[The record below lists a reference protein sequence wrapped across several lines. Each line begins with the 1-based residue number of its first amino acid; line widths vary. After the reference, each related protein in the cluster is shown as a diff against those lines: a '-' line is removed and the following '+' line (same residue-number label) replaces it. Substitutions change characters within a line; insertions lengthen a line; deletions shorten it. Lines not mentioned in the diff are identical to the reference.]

1 MKKGKGEKKKL
12 SGAEIL
18 IKSLKENGTNVIFGY
33 PGGAVLDI
41 FNHMHDSD
49 LEFYLTRHEQG
60 AVHAADGYA
69 RASGKCGVCIA
80 TSGPGATNLVTG
92 IATAHMDSIPM
103 IAITGQVATSL
114 IGNEAF
120 QEVDATGISRAITKH
135 NYLVKDVDNLAQT
148 IDEAFYIA
156 TTGRPGPVLIDI
168 PKDVQQ
174 AKTSKTRNNKN
185 VNIPG
190 YKPTLTGNL
199 KQIKKAAEF
208 IDKAKR
214 PVIYA
219 GGGVITSGASD
230 MLKKL
235 AEKTDMPVT
244 LTLMGLGA
252 FPETHKLSLGML
264 GMHGTQYAN
273 HAIMKSD
280 LILAIG
286 SRFDDRV
293 TGKVSE
299 FAPHAKII
307 HIDIDPS
314 SVGKNVRVDIPIV
327 GDAKHILKELERALK
342 AKKHADWIKEIDA
355 WKKKFP
361 LSYKK
366 QKDCVSP
373 QYVIECVR
381 EVTKGK
387 AIISTEVGQNQMWVA
402 QFYKFDEPRTLMTSG
417 GLGTMGYGFPAAIG
431 AKVARPDL
439 PVFDIAGDGSIQMN
453 IQEMATAVI
462 KNIGVKIII
471 LNNGFLGMVR
481 QWQQLFYDRRY
492 AATCL
497 RTGALNP
504 DKVKKSKRC
513 PEYTPD
519 FVKLAE
525 AYGAAGI
532 RVKKNEDVKT
542 AIKKALEIDGPVII
556 DCIID
561 SEENVFPMVPAGA
574 SLSQMMGG
582 MA

>member
-1 MKKGKGEKKKL
+1 MKKGKSKKKIL

-18 IKSLKENGTNVIFGY
+18 IKSLKENKVDVIFGY

-41 FNHMHDSD
+41 FNHLHDSD
-49 LEFYLTRHEQG
+49 INFYLTRHEQG
-60 AVHAADGYA
+60 AAHAADGYA
-69 RASGKCGVCIA
+69 RASGKLGVCIA

-92 IATAHMDSIPM
+92 IATANMDSIPM
-103 IAITGQVATSL
+103 LAITGQVSTSL

-120 QEVDATGISRAITKH
+120 QEVDATGITRPITKH
-135 NYLVKDVDNLAQT
+135 NYLVKNVDNLAQ
-148 IDEAFYIA
+148 IVNEAIYIA

-168 PKDVQQ
+168 PKNVQQ
-174 AKTSKTRNNKN
+174 AQTSKISSNGI
-185 VNIPG
+185 NIPG

-199 KQIKKAAEF
+199 KQINKAAAL
-208 IDKAKR
+208 IDKAKK
-214 PVIYA
+214 PLIYS

-230 MLKKL
+230 LLKKL
-235 AEKTDMPVT
+235 AEKINVPVT
-244 LTLMGLGA
+244 TTLMGLGA

-273 HAIMKSD
+273 FAIMESD

-286 SRFDDRV
+286 ARFDDRV
-293 TGKVSE
+293 TGKISE

-327 GDAKHILKELERALK
+327 GDVKNVLKELNRVLK
-342 AKKHADWIKEIDA
+342 AKKHDDWIKEIDG

-361 LSYKK
+361 LNYKK
-366 QKDCVSP
+366 NNKVVSP
-373 QYVIECVR
+373 QYVVECVR
-381 EVTKGK
+381 EATKGK

-402 QFYKFDEPRTLMTSG
+402 QFYKFDKPRTLLTSG

-431 AKVARPDL
+431 AKVARPDM

-453 IQEMATAVI
+453 IQELATAVT
-462 KNIGVKIII
+462 KNIDIKIMI
-471 LNNGFLGMVR
+471 LNNGFLGLVR
-481 QWQQLFYDRRY
+481 QWQELFYNKRY

-504 DKVKKSKRC
+504 DKIDYEKC

-525 AYGAAGI
+525 AYGATGMRI
-532 RVKKNEDVKT
+532 YKNEDVKE
-542 AIKKALEIDGPVII
+542 AIKKALKTDGPVVVDFII
-556 DCIID
+556 GK
-561 SEENVFPMVPAGA
+561 EENVFPIVPAGA
-574 SLSQMMGG
+574 SLRQMMGG

>member
-1 MKKGKGEKKKL
+1 MKKDKTEKKKL
-12 SGAEIL
+12 SGAEIF
-18 IKSLKENGTNVIFGY
+18 IKSLKEKKIDVVVGY
-33 PGGAVLDI
+33 PGGAVIDI
-41 FNHMHDSD
+41 FDAMHDSD
-49 LEFYLTRHEQG
+49 IDFYLTRHEQG
-60 AVHAADGYA
+60 AAHAADGYA

-92 IATAHMDSIPM
+92 IATAQMDSIPM

-120 QEVDATGISRAITKH
+120 QEVDATGITRAITKH
-135 NYLVKDVDNLAQT
+135 NYLVKDVNNLAQV

-168 PKDVQQ
+168 PKDIQQ
-174 AKTSKTRNNKN
+174 HKSSITKSKG

-190 YKPTLTGNL
+190 YKPTLIGNL
-199 KQIKKAAEF
+199 KQIKSAAEL
-208 IDKAKR
+208 INKAKR

-219 GGGVITSGASD
+219 GGGVVTSDASS
-230 MLKKL
+230 LLRKL
-235 AEKTDMPVT
+235 AEKINTPVT
-244 LTLMGLGA
+244 TTLLGLGS
-252 FPETHKLSLGML
+252 FPETHELSLGML

-273 HAIMKSD
+273 LAIMESD
-280 LILAIG
+280 VIIAIG
-286 SRFDDRV
+286 ARFDDRV
-293 TGKVSE
+293 TGKISE

-327 GDAKHILKELERALK
+327 GDAKQILKELDKVLK
-342 AKKHADWIKEIDA
+342 PKKHTDWKKEINE
-355 WKKKFP
+355 WKEKLPLVYKKK
-361 LSYKK
+361 KGV
-366 QKDCVSP
+366 VSP
-373 QYVIECVR
+373 QYVIEAIR

-402 QFYKFDEPRTLMTSG
+402 QFYKFEEPRTLLTSG

-431 AKVARPDL
+431 AKIARPDM

-453 IQEMATAVI
+453 IQELATAVI

-481 QWQQLFYDRRY
+481 QWQELFYGKRY
-492 AATCL
+492 SATCL

-504 DKVKKSKRC
+504 DKVKKTKKC

-525 AYGAAGI
+525 AYGATGLRI
-532 RVKKNEDVKT
+532 TKNEDVKNV
-542 AIKKALEIDGPVII
+542 INKALKIDGPVIV
-556 DCIID
+556 DCIVD

-574 SLSQMMGG
+574 SLRQMMGG

>member
-1 MKKGKGEKKKL
+1 MKKDKAEKKKL
-12 SGAEIL
+12 SGAEIF
-18 IKSLKENGTNVIFGY
+18 IKSLKEKKIDVVFGY
-33 PGGAVLDI
+33 PGGAVIDI
-41 FNHMHDSD
+41 FDAMHDSD
-49 LEFYLTRHEQG
+49 INFYLTRHEQG
-60 AVHAADGYA
+60 AAHAADGYA

-92 IATAHMDSIPM
+92 IATANMDSIPM
-103 IAITGQVATSL
+103 IAITGQVSTHL

-135 NYLVKDVDNLAQT
+135 NYLVKDVDNLAQI

-168 PKDVQQ
+168 PKNIQQ
-174 AKTSKTRNNKN
+174 QKSSITKSKG

-190 YKPTLTGNL
+190 YKPTLMGNL
-199 KQIKKAAEF
+199 KQIKSAAEL
-208 IDKAKR
+208 IEKANR

-219 GGGVITSGASD
+219 GGGVITSDASA
-230 MLKKL
+230 LLRKL
-235 AEKTDMPVT
+235 AEKTNTPVT
-244 LTLMGLGA
+244 TTLLGLGA
-252 FPETHKLSLGML
+252 FPETHELSLGML

-273 HAIMKSD
+273 YAIMESD
-280 LILAIG
+280 VIIAIG
-286 SRFDDRV
+286 ARFDDRV
-293 TGKVSE
+293 TGKISE

-327 GDAKHILKELERALK
+327 GDAKQILKELEKVLK
-342 AKKHADWIKEIDA
+342 AKKHTDWKKEIDG
-355 WKKKFP
+355 WKEKLPLTYKKK
-361 LSYKK
+361 
-366 QKDCVSP
+366 KDLVSP
-373 QYVIECVR
+373 QYVIESIR
-381 EVTKGK
+381 EITKGK

-402 QFYKFDEPRTLMTSG
+402 QFYKFKEPRTLLTSG

-431 AKVARPDL
+431 AKVARPDM

-453 IQEMATAVI
+453 IQELATAVI

-481 QWQQLFYDRRY
+481 QWQELFYGKRY
-492 AATCL
+492 SATCL

-504 DKVKKSKRC
+504 DKVKKSKEC

-519 FVKLAE
+519 FVKLAG
-525 AYGAAGI
+525 AYGATGI
-532 RVKKNEDVKT
+532 RVSKNKDVKN
-542 AIKKALEIDGPVII
+542 AIKKALKIDGPVIV

-574 SLSQMMGG
+574 SLRQMMGG

>member
-1 MKKGKGEKKKL
+1 MKKDKAEKKKL
-12 SGAEIL
+12 SGAEIF
-18 IKSLKENGTNVIFGY
+18 IKSLKENKVDVIFGY

-41 FNHMHDSD
+41 FNALHDSD
-49 LEFYLTRHEQG
+49 INFYLARHEQG

-92 IATAHMDSIPM
+92 IATAQMDSIPL

-135 NYLVKDVDNLAQT
+135 NYLVKDVDNLAQI

-174 AKTSKTRNNKN
+174 AKTSKTSSKG

-190 YKPTLTGNL
+190 YKPTLIGNL
-199 KQIKKAAEF
+199 KQIKSAAEF
-208 IDKAKR
+208 INKAKR

-219 GGGVITSGASD
+219 GGGVITSDASD
-230 MLKKL
+230 LLIKL
-235 AEKTDMPVT
+235 AEKINTPVT
-244 LTLMGLGA
+244 TTLMGLGA
-252 FPETHKLSLGML
+252 FPGTHELSLGML

-286 SRFDDRV
+286 ARFDDRV
-293 TGKVSE
+293 TGKISE

-327 GDAKHILKELERALK
+327 GDAKHILKELKRALK

-355 WKKKFP
+355 WKEQFP
-361 LSYKK
+361 LIYKK
-366 QKDCVSP
+366 KKDFVSP

-387 AIISTEVGQNQMWVA
+387 AIIATEVGQNQMWVA
-402 QFYKFDEPRTLMTSG
+402 QYYKFDKPRTL
-417 GLGTMGYGFPAAIG
+417 
-431 AKVARPDL
+431 
-439 PVFDIAGDGSIQMN
+439 
-453 IQEMATAVI
+453 
-462 KNIGVKIII
+462 
-471 LNNGFLGMVR
+471 
-481 QWQQLFYDRRY
+481 
-492 AATCL
+492 
-497 RTGALNP
+497 
-504 DKVKKSKRC
+504 
-513 PEYTPD
+513 
-519 FVKLAE
+519 
-525 AYGAAGI
+525 
-532 RVKKNEDVKT
+532 
-542 AIKKALEIDGPVII
+542 
-556 DCIID
+556 
-561 SEENVFPMVPAGA
+561 
-574 SLSQMMGG
+574 LSS
-582 MA
+582 

>member
-1 MKKGKGEKKKL
+1 MKKDKTDKKKL
-12 SGAEIL
+12 SGAEII
-18 IKSLKENGTNVIFGY
+18 IKSLKEKKIDVIFGY
-33 PGGAVLDI
+33 PGGAVIDI
-41 FNHMHDSD
+41 FDALHDSD
-49 LEFYLTRHEQG
+49 IDFYLTRHEQG
-60 AVHAADGYA
+60 AAHAADGYA

-92 IATAHMDSIPM
+92 IATAQMDSIPM
-103 IAITGQVATSL
+103 IAITGQVSTNL

-120 QEVDATGISRAITKH
+120 QEVDATGITRAITKH
-135 NYLVKDVDNLAQT
+135 NYLVKDIDNLAQT

-168 PKDVQQ
+168 PKDIQQ
-174 AKTSKTRNNKN
+174 HKSSVIKSKG

-190 YKPTLTGNL
+190 YKPTLMGNL
-199 KQIKKAAEF
+199 KQIKSAAEL
-208 IDKAKR
+208 INKAKR

-219 GGGVITSGASD
+219 GGGVVTSDASG
-230 MLKKL
+230 LLRKL
-235 AEKTDMPVT
+235 AEKINTPVT
-244 LTLMGLGA
+244 TTLLGLGS
-252 FPETHKLSLGML
+252 FPETHELSLGML

-273 HAIMKSD
+273 FAIMESD
-280 LILAIG
+280 VIIAIG
-286 SRFDDRV
+286 ARFDDRV
-293 TGKVSE
+293 TGKISE

-327 GDAKHILKELERALK
+327 GDAKHILKELDKVLK
-342 AKKHADWIKEIDA
+342 PKKHEDWKKEIDG
-355 WKKKFP
+355 WKEKMPLIYKKKE
-361 LSYKK
+361 
-366 QKDCVSP
+366 DVVSP
-373 QYVIECVR
+373 QYVIECIR
-381 EVTKGK
+381 EITKGK

-402 QFYKFDEPRTLMTSG
+402 QFYKFEEPRTLLTSG

-431 AKVARPDL
+431 AKIARPDM

-453 IQEMATAVI
+453 IQELATAVI

-481 QWQQLFYDRRY
+481 QWQELFYGKRY
-492 AATCL
+492 SATCL

-504 DKVKKSKRC
+504 DKVKKTKKC

-525 AYGAAGI
+525 AYGATGM
-532 RVKKNEDVKT
+532 RVTRNEDVKNV
-542 AIKKALEIDGPVII
+542 INKALKIDGPVIV
-556 DCIID
+556 DCIVD

-574 SLSQMMGG
+574 SLRQMMGG

>member
-1 MKKGKGEKKKL
+1 MKKEKTKSKTL
-12 SGAEIL
+12 CGAEIL
-18 IKSLKENGTNVIFGY
+18 IKSLKENGINVIFGY
-33 PGGAVLDI
+33 PGGAVLDV
-41 FNHMHDSD
+41 FNSMHDSN
-49 LEFYLTRHEQG
+49 LEFYLMRHEQG
-60 AVHAADGYA
+60 AAHAADGYA

-92 IATAHMDSIPM
+92 IATAQMDSIPL
-103 IAITGQVATSL
+103 IAITGQVPTAL

-135 NYLVKDVDNLAQT
+135 NYLVKDVNNLAQI
-148 IDEAFYIA
+148 IDEAFHIA

-174 AKTSKTRNNKN
+174 ARTSKINSKEI
-185 VNIPG
+185 NIPG
-190 YKPTLTGNL
+190 YKPTLIGNL
-199 KQIKKAAEF
+199 KQIKRAAEF
-208 IDKAKR
+208 INKAKR

-219 GGGVITSGASD
+219 GGGVITSDASD
-230 MLKKL
+230 LLIKL
-235 AEKTDMPVT
+235 AEKINTPVT
-244 LTLMGLGA
+244 TTLMGLGA
-252 FPETHKLSLGML
+252 FPETHELSLGML

-273 HAIMKSD
+273 FAIMESD
-280 LILAIG
+280 LIIAIG
-286 SRFDDRV
+286 ARFDDRV
-293 TGKVSE
+293 TGKISE

-327 GDAKHILKELERALK
+327 GDAKHILKELDKSLK
-342 AKKHADWIKEIDA
+342 AKKHKDWITEIDA
-355 WKKKFP
+355 WKEKFP
-361 LSYKK
+361 LVYNKK
-366 QKDCVSP
+366 KDFVSP

-387 AIISTEVGQNQMWVA
+387 AIIATEVGQNQMWVA
-402 QFYKFDEPRTLMTSG
+402 QYYKFDKPRTLLSSG

-431 AKVARPDL
+431 AKVARPDM

-481 QWQQLFYDRRY
+481 QWQQLFYDKRY

-504 DKVKKSKRC
+504 DKVKKSKEC

-525 AYGAAGI
+525 AYGATGM
-532 RVKKNEDVKT
+532 RVIKNEDVKN
-542 AIKKALEIDGPVII
+542 AIKKALEINGPVII

-574 SLSQMMGG
+574 SLRQMMGG

>member
-1 MKKGKGEKKKL
+1 MKKDKIEKKKL
-12 SGAEIL
+12 SGAEIF
-18 IKSLKENGTNVIFGY
+18 IKSLKEKKIDVVFGY
-33 PGGAVLDI
+33 PGGAVIDI
-41 FNHMHDSD
+41 FDAMHDSD
-49 LEFYLTRHEQG
+49 IDFYLTRHEQG
-60 AVHAADGYA
+60 AAHAADGYA

-92 IATAHMDSIPM
+92 IATAQMDSIPM

-120 QEVDATGISRAITKH
+120 QEVDATGITRAITKH
-135 NYLVKDVDNLAQT
+135 NYLVKDVDNLAQV

-168 PKDVQQ
+168 PKDIQQ
-174 AKTSKTRNNKN
+174 HKSSITKSKG

-190 YKPTLTGNL
+190 YKPTLMGNL
-199 KQIKKAAEF
+199 KQIKSAAEL
-208 IDKAKR
+208 INKAKR

-219 GGGVITSGASD
+219 GGGVVTSDASA
-230 MLKKL
+230 LLRRL
-235 AEKTDMPVT
+235 AEKINTPVT
-244 LTLMGLGA
+244 TTLLGLGS
-252 FPETHKLSLGML
+252 FPETHELSLGML

-273 HAIMKSD
+273 LAIMESD
-280 LILAIG
+280 VIIAIG
-286 SRFDDRV
+286 ARFDDRV
-293 TGKVSE
+293 TGKISE

-327 GDAKHILKELERALK
+327 GDAKQILKELDKVLK
-342 AKKHADWIKEIDA
+342 PKKHTDWKKEINE
-355 WKKKFP
+355 WKEKLPLVYKKK
-361 LSYKK
+361 KGV
-366 QKDCVSP
+366 VSP
-373 QYVIECVR
+373 QYVIECIR
-381 EVTKGK
+381 EITKGK

-402 QFYKFDEPRTLMTSG
+402 QFYKFEEPRTLLTSG

-431 AKVARPDL
+431 AKIARPDI

-481 QWQQLFYDRRY
+481 QWQELFYEKRY
-492 AATCL
+492 SATCL

-504 DKVKKSKRC
+504 DKVKKTKKC

-525 AYGAAGI
+525 AYGATGM
-532 RVKKNEDVKT
+532 RVTRNEDVKNV
-542 AIKKALEIDGPVII
+542 IDKALKIDGPVIV
-556 DCIID
+556 DCIVD

-574 SLSQMMGG
+574 SLRQMMGG